1 MSRALLLLVLIVAGI
16 SFLIRGPGR
25 LWHGTE
31 WNDFLSPYI
40 QSRAWISGLDPY
52 APENLVNLWPEG
64 KPMFTFVMRDA
75 ADGTLV
81 AKRGVP
87 SPYPVTS
94 FVVLASLALVPW
106 RLAESLWIILNLC
119 AVGVIICGL
128 VRIAGASWRDS
139 KTWIFG
145 ALVLAL
151 APIHTGLAT
160 ENAAIFV
167 VGLCVVALWAT
178 AYSRENLAGILLALA
193 ICTKPQV
200 GLFFL
205 LFYGVQ
211 RRWRIA
217 WLAGAVSGVIAVIA
231 IGRLLLTGIPWLTS
245 YVENSRS
252 IFSPGAINDFTAANP
267 VWFQMINLQI
277 AFHPL
282 LRSIGGT
289 NLCAIGGA
297 AVLMCGWLWLA
308 VKTDQSSSSL
318 LSLSTL
324 AVISLLPIYH
334 RSYDAALVVFP
345 LAWALLEEHRQS
357 LVPRACLALIALFLL
372 PGGVLVNFVASRA
385 HLSRSVTTAWW
396 WMSFV
401 VAHQAW
407 ALLLLAA
414 LLLSAMANRHSQS
427 SSRHLDSLSR
437 TTVRSLAGDD
447 ASQTILAKLQLP
459 L

>member
-1 MSRALLLLVLIVAGI
+1 MSRAWLLLVMIVAGI

-40 QSRAWISGLDPY
+40 QSRAWIRGMDPY
-52 APENLVNLWPEG
+52 APENLVKLWPAG
-64 KPMFTFVMRDA
+64 KPMFTFVTRDA

-81 AKRGVP
+81 ANRGVP
-87 SPYPVTS
+87 SPYPITS

-128 VRIAGASWRDS
+128 VRIAGVSWRDS

-145 ALVLAL
+145 AFVLAL
-151 APIHTGLAT
+151 APMHTGLAT

-167 VGLCVVALWAT
+167 VGLCVVALWAA

-193 ICTKPQV
+193 VCAKPQV

-217 WLAGAVSGVIAVIA
+217 WVAGATSGVIAVIA

-252 IFSPGAINDFTAANP
+252 IFAPGAINDFTGANP
-267 VWFQMINLQI
+267 IWFQMVNLQI

-289 NLCAIGGA
+289 NLCARGVG
-297 AVLMCGWLWLA
+297 AVLMCGWLWLE
-308 VKTDQSSSSL
+308 VKTDRSSSSL

-324 AVISLLPIYH
+324 AVISLLPFYH

-345 LAWALLEEHRQS
+345 LAWALLEEHCQS
-357 LVPRACLALIALFLL
+357 LIPRGCLALIALFLL
-372 PGGVLVNFVASRA
+372 PGGALVNFFASRA
-385 HLSRSVTTAWW
+385 NLLRSVTSAWW

-414 LLLSAMANRHSQS
+414 LLLWAMANRHNESPS
-427 SSRHLDSLSR
+427 KHLDCLGR
-437 TTVRSLAGDD
+437 TTVYGRDGVD
-447 ASQTILAKLQLP
+447 ASQTTLTKLP
-459 L
+459 LPL

>member
-1 MSRALLLLVLIVAGI
+1 MSRAWLLLFLIVGGI

-40 QSRAWISGLDPY
+40 QSRAWIRGMDPY
-52 APENLVNLWPEG
+52 APENLVKLWPEE
-64 KPMFTFVMRDA
+64 KRMFTFVPRDA

-87 SPYPVTS
+87 SPYPITS

-119 AVGVIICGL
+119 AVGVLICGV
-128 VRIAGASWRDS
+128 VRIAGVSWRDS

-145 ALVLAL
+145 AFVLAL

-167 VGLCVVALWAT
+167 LGLCAAALWA
-178 AYSRENLAGILLALA
+178 ADYSRENLAGILLALA
-193 ICTKPQV
+193 ICVKPQV
-200 GLFFL
+200 GLCFL
-205 LFYGVQ
+205 LFYAVQ
-211 RRWRIA
+211 RRWHIA
-217 WLAGAVSGVIAVIA
+217 KVAGAVSGVIAVIA
-231 IGRLLLTGIPWLTS
+231 IGRLLLVGTPWLTS

-252 IFSPGAINDFTAANP
+252 IFAPGAINDFTAANP
-267 VWFQMINLQI
+267 VWFQMVNLQI

-289 NLCAIGGA
+289 NPCAIGIP
-297 AVLMCGWLWLA
+297 AVLMSGWLWLA
-308 VKTDQSSSSL
+308 VKTDQSSSAL

-345 LAWALLEEHRQS
+345 LAWALLEEHCRS
-357 LVPRACLALIALFLL
+357 LISGACVALIALFLL
-372 PGGVLVNFVASRA
+372 PGGVLVNFFASRA
-385 HLSRSVTTAWW
+385 QLSQSVSSAWW

-414 LLLSAMANRHSQS
+414 LLLWAMSNRHNES
-427 SSRHLDSLSR
+427 SSTHLDSLSP
-437 TTVRSLAGDD
+437 TTVRARQGDD
-447 ASQTILAKLQLP
+447 ASQTTFG
-459 L
+459 

>member
-40 QSRAWISGLDPY
+40 QSRAWIRGMDPY
-52 APENLVNLWPEG
+52 APENLVKLWPEG
-64 KPMFTFVMRDA
+64 KPMFTFVRRDA

-87 SPYPVTS
+87 SPYPITS

-106 RLAESLWIILNLC
+106 RLAESLWIISNLC
-119 AVGVIICGL
+119 AVGMIICGL
-128 VRIAGASWRDS
+128 VRIAGVSWRDS

-145 ALVLAL
+145 AFVLAL

-167 VGLCVVALWAT
+167 VCLCVVALWAA

-193 ICTKPQV
+193 ICVKPQV

-217 WLAGAVSGVIAVIA
+217 WVAGAASGVIAVIA
-231 IGRLLLTGIPWLTS
+231 IGRLLLAGIPWLTS

-252 IFSPGAINDFTAANP
+252 IFAPGAINDFTAANP
-267 VWFQMINLQI
+267 IWFQMVNLQV

-282 LRSIGGT
+282 LRTIGAT
-289 NLCAIGGA
+289 NLCAIGLG
-297 AVLMCGWLWLA
+297 AVLIWGWLWLA
-308 VKTDQSSSSL
+308 VKTDQMSSIF
-318 LSLSTL
+318 LSLSAL

-345 LAWALLEEHRQS
+345 LAWSLLEEHRQP
-357 LVPRACLALIALFLL
+357 LVSRGCLALIALFLL
-372 PGGVLVNFVASRA
+372 PGGVLVNFLASRA
-385 HLSRSVTTAWW
+385 HLSRSVASVWW

-414 LLLSAMANRHSQS
+414 LLLWAMAKRHSKS
-427 SSRHLDSLSR
+427 SSKHLDNLSR
-437 TTVRSLAGDD
+437 TTVRGREGDD
-447 ASQTILAKLQLP
+447 ASQTTLAKPPLP